1 VTQVKILGSLKAHR
15 EDEGTRAVTVKK
27 IWIPTA
33 EIRSGKMQTKKTTVI
48 GRPRV
53 GTPEPQ
59 KHARPQALGFFP
71 CGIRRLSGIVNEN
84 PEKLRGRS
92 DESHVVPVK
101 PHEETLQTLNGFF
114 FSPKFSR
121 FSISGNLEVSRKKH
135 PKYDF
140 H

>member
-1 VTQVKILGSLKAHR
+1 MSTKISATTVTQVKILGSLKAHR

-33 EIRSGKMQTKKTTVI
+33 EIRSGKMQTTVT

-71 CGIRRLSGIVNEN
+71 CGIRRLSGTVNED
-84 PEKLRGRS
+84 PENLSGRS

-101 PHEETLQTLNGFF
+101 PHEETSQTF
-114 FSPKFSR
+114 K
-121 FSISGNLEVSRKKH
+121 
-135 PKYDF
+135 
-140 H
+140 